1 MGPETAGSGKV
12 ATRRGYGQMGG
23 FVARTISFDEGA
35 ISCVEWAGPGPDAP
49 LLHFAHGTGLNGRT
63 YARLLEPLA
72 SRFRIVSWD
81 ARGHGGT
88 TLPADPA
95 KLIDWQ
101 PYVDDLARM
110 IRHLSPGRPALVA
123 GHSLGGITSLEMA
136 AAHPE
141 LVAAVMV
148 LEPPLVPEDEIDS
161 LNALRAEGRSRPI
174 EEQMCERASRRRAIW
189 PDPATAVEA
198 YRGRGAFAT
207 WDDAWLEDFVAAGLK
222 QVGGEWHL
230 ACEPLWEGK
239 TYHAVSTRFWQGLER
254 LQRPATILHG
264 DRMSPV
270 SPASVAAIDRIGRA
284 RRVLVPGATHFLPM
298 EHPDIARAEILRLA
312 DEAGL

>member
-1 MGPETAGSGKV
+1 
-12 ATRRGYGQMGG
+12 MGG
-23 FVARTISFDEGA
+23 FVERTISFDDGA
-35 ISCVEWAGPGPDAP
+35 MSCVEWAGPGPDAP

-222 QVGGEWHL
+222 QVGDEWHL

-298 EHPDIARAEILRLA
+298 EFPEIARAEILRLA